1 MPAIWLSHRSLRRI
15 GPATRRTHGVG
26 RQSRDSRGPP
36 RRLAVGSDAFEG
48 SEAYCNRS
56 LTSCAAAEKPP
67 HRLLLGGPAY
77 EMAMHK
83 LDELLAEFSTWER
96 LTRSADFPSIVLITP
111 VR

>member
-1 MPAIWLSHRSLRRI
+1 MASAGNHVIAVARRAVW
-15 GPATRRTHGVG
+15 PSEATR
-26 RQSRDSRGPP
+26 SK
-36 RRLAVGSDAFEG
+36 E

-77 EMAMHK
+77 EMAMHE

-96 LTRSADFPSIVLITP
+96 LTRSADFPSTVLITP